1 MQHFSIKV
9 DKDIELVQPEVTYA
23 EALFNV
29 LDHNRAYLREYL
41 SFIDYVTE
49 VEHETQFI
57 KMMLSRQAEGT
68 GRLFLIFINGSL
80 QGTIDLHAISNEH
93 KKAEIGYWISES
105 YSGKGITTKAVRAIC
120 DFGFNT
126 LDLNKISL
134 IADTEN
140 KGSNKVALKSGF
152 TFVCTDIE
160 DIMHYG
166 TLRDMNRYALLKKDF
181 NNATR

>member
-9 DKDIELVQPEVTYA
+9 DKDMELVQPEVTYA

-29 LDHNRAYLREYL
+29 LDQNRAYLREYL

-68 GRLFLIFINGSL
+68 GRLFLIFINESL

-93 KKAEIGYWISES
+93 RKLRLDTGFQSPILE
-105 YSGKGITTKAVRAIC
+105 KG
-120 DFGFNT
+120 
-126 LDLNKISL
+126 
-134 IADTEN
+134 
-140 KGSNKVALKSGF
+140 
-152 TFVCTDIE
+152 
-160 DIMHYG
+160 
-166 TLRDMNRYALLKKDF
+166 
-181 NNATR
+181 

>member
-1 MQHFSIKV
+1 MYHFSMKV

-29 LDHNRAYLREYL
+29 LDQNRLYLREYL
-41 SFIDYVTE
+41 SFIDYVKE

-57 KMMLSRQAEGT
+57 KMMLTRQAEGT

-93 KKAEIGYWISES
+93 KKAEIGYWISKS
-105 YSGKGITTKAVRAIC
+105 YSGKGITTKAVRSIC

-126 LDLNKISL
+126 LGLNKISL

-140 KGSNKVALKSGF
+140 QGSNKVALKSGF
-152 TFVCTDIE
+152 TFVCTDVE

-181 NNATR
+181 NNTSR